1 MGSRVRVRA
10 RGSRVGPNPN
20 PSPSP
25 DLVHQVLDLLV
36 AIHRD
41 LLQTLHV
48 DAQLR
53 VLLLR
58 VGVGVDIGFG
68 RSV

>member
-1 MGSRVRVRA
+1 M
-10 RGSRVGPNPN
+10 GPNPN

-36 AIHRD
+36 AIHGD

-58 VGVGVDIGFG
+58 VGVGVGVDIGFR
-68 RSV
+68 RSVWAVGFRRPG